1 MATIGIVSQKGGVS
15 KSSLARALA
24 VTAATG
30 GLSAK
35 IADLDVGQGS
45 TVDWHKDRMRGGLAP
60 EVSVQMHKSAR
71 EAIAAAN
78 GVDVLIFDGP
88 AKADEET
95 LEIARAA
102 DLVVQP
108 TGASLDDL
116 RPAVRVFNA
125 LVKRGVPPS
134 RLLYVL
140 SRISTDAE
148 ARAARDYLADAGY
161 AVAAGYLPERAAYRA
176 TQDVGR
182 SLVEVRIKSL
192 KVAADEVVQAVIDAI
207 PEPEGEGA

>member
-1 MATIGIVSQKGGVS
+1 
-15 KSSLARALA
+15 
-24 VTAATG
+24 
-30 GLSAK
+30 
-35 IADLDVGQGS
+35 
-45 TVDWHKDRMRGGLAP
+45 
-60 EVSVQMHKSAR
+60 
-71 EAIAAAN
+71 
-78 GVDVLIFDGP
+78 
-88 AKADEET
+88 
-95 LEIARAA
+95 
-102 DLVVQP
+102 
-108 TGASLDDL
+108 
-116 RPAVRVFNA
+116 
-125 LVKRGVPPS
+125 VKRGVPPS

-207 PEPEGEGA
+207 PGPEGEGAK